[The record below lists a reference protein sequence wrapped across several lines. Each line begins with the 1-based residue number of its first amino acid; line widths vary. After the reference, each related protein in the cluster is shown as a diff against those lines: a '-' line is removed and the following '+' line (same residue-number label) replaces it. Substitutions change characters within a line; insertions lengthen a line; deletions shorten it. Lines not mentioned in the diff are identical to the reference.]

1 MRAGNYGFGY
11 LVKVGFFLPFTFYLL
26 LLPLLALRAQAPVDD
41 FCLIYFKA
49 MTRVSVKARG
59 MALGTA
65 NVFGMTAGAAN
76 EVVVII
82 ADPILVAGCGIGGLD
97 TPEDTFFG

>member
-1 MRAGNYGFGY
+1 
-11 LVKVGFFLPFTFYLL
+11 
-26 LLPLLALRAQAPVDD
+26 
-41 FCLIYFKA
+41 
-49 MTRVSVKARG
+49 
-59 MALGTA
+59 MALGAA